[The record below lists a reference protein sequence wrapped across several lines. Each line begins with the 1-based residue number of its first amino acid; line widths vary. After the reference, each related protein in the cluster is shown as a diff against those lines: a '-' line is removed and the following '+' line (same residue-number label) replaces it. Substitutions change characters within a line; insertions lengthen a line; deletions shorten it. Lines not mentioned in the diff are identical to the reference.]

1 MPAAGKEVSRLEAMI
16 ADLQVAKQQ
25 TWAEKERLSEMY
37 EEERRKNMA
46 SKVKHQT
53 IMKLNSPAVLDL
65 LRSCY
70 SNNYTVF
77 HGILVQWNMQGILDL
92 VMDTLKK
99 EQHEAYERLKVLHKE
114 KDQLAAS
121 YKEKKKRVDDLKE
134 QLQTKIGEYSK
145 LSESGRNTSN

>member
-1 MPAAGKEVSRLEAMI
+1 
-16 ADLQVAKQQ
+16 
-25 TWAEKERLSEMY
+25 
-37 EEERRKNMA
+37 
-46 SKVKHQT
+46 
-53 IMKLNSPAVLDL
+53 
-65 LRSCY
+65 
-70 SNNYTVF
+70 
-77 HGILVQWNMQGILDL
+77 MQGILDL

-114 KDQLAAS
+114 KDQLTAS